1 MNKISFF
8 QLVFG
13 FSTND
18 TSWHLATSHFV
29 PFNENTFWD
38 LPTFKGNWNH
48 EERDKRDLVFSV
60 FFAVAI
66 SSPFEAAVVARMA
79 CSPLFWAGG
88 CGRILITLVRPEP
101 AEKSTL
107 KGHGKRLLALV
118 APVD

>member
-1 MNKISFF
+1 MN
-8 QLVFG
+8 
-13 FSTND
+13 
-18 TSWHLATSHFV
+18 
-29 PFNENTFWD
+29 FNC
-38 LPTFKGNWNH
+38 NH
-48 EERDKRDLVFSV
+48 EEREKRDLVFSV

-118 APVD
+118 APVH

>member
-1 MNKISFF
+1 MAKSLGASKVKISQNF
-8 QLVFG
+8 VA
-13 FSTND
+13 FSEYMN
-18 TSWHLATSHFV
+18 
-29 PFNENTFWD
+29 FNC
-38 LPTFKGNWNH
+38 NH
-48 EERDKRDLVFSV
+48 EEREKRDLVFSV